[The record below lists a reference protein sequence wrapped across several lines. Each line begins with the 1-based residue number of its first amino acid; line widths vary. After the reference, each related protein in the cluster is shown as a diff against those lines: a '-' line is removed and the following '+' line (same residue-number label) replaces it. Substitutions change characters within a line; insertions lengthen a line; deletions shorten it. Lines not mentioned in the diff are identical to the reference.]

1 MEMKEYAEEKN
12 LDFPPGARVAAPA
25 DKKTGNSP
33 YAASCDSYPSHR
45 LMKMEIIVS
54 GSLME

>member
-1 MEMKEYAEEKN
+1 MKEYAEEKN
-12 LDFPPGARVAAPA
+12 LDVPPGARVAAPA